1 MNEATP
7 FLRRNKPQ
15 PQQPPERPH
24 GWMRASDRPASA
36 GDSAA
41 RRRSRRPTGTSL
53 LLFLCVAV
61 LGGMGIVRVHASTR
75 VLAVGGEI
83 TQYTEDQHALLEQ
96 KRRLSAERAY
106 LRHPDT
112 VEDVARDR
120 LGMVPIAPE
129 LVQKIRVQETAK
141 P

>member
-1 MNEATP
+1 MSEP
-7 FLRRNKPQ
+7 HIIRRK
-15 PQQPPERPH
+15 QQPPQTVERPH
-24 GWMRASDRPASA
+24 GWIRASDLATSSSDDSQRRKHRAPA
-36 GDSAA
+36 
-41 RRRSRRPTGTSL
+41 GTSF
-53 LLFLCVAV
+53 LLFLCVTV

-83 TQYTEDQHALLEQ
+83 TGLTEDQHELLEA

-112 VEDVARDR
+112 IADVARDR

-129 LVQKIRVQETAK
+129 LVQQIRVQESTK

>member
-1 MNEATP
+1 MNEP
-7 FLRRNKPQ
+7 QIIRRKQQPQ
-15 PQQPPERPH
+15 PQTLERPH
-24 GWMRASDRPASA
+24 GWMRASDLPASQLDA
-36 GDSAA
+36 DAQ
-41 RRRSRRPTGTSL
+41 RRSRAPAGTSL

-75 VLAVGGEI
+75 VLDVGGQI
-83 TQYTEDQHALLEQ
+83 TELTEQQHSLLEE

-106 LRHPDT
+106 LRHPET
-112 VEDVARDR
+112 IADVARDR

-129 LVQKIRVQETAK
+129 LVQQIRVKET

>member
-1 MNEATP
+1 MNEP
-7 FLRRNKPQ
+7 IIVRRKQ
-15 PQQPPERPH
+15 QQQQQPVERPH
-24 GWMRASDRPASA
+24 GWMRASDRPS
-36 GDSAA
+36 SAA
-41 RRRSRRPTGTSL
+41 EAEQRRRRRAPAGTSF

-83 TQYTEDQHALLEQ
+83 TELTEVQHGLLEE

-106 LRHPDT
+106 LRHPGTIADY
-112 VEDVARDR
+112 ARDR

-129 LVQKIRVQETAK
+129 LVQKIRVQEREQ

>member
-1 MNEATP
+1 MIEATP
-7 FLRRNKPQ
+7 FLRSKQ
-15 PQQPPERPH
+15 TPQQAIERPH
-24 GWMRASDRPASA
+24 GWMRASDRPALGNEA
-36 GDSAA
+36 EA
-41 RRRSRRPTGTSL
+41 RRRSRQPTGTSL

-83 TQYTEDQHALLEQ
+83 TGHTEEQHTLLEQ

-106 LRHPDT
+106 LRHPNT

-129 LVQKIRVQETAK
+129 LVQQIRVQES

>member
-1 MNEATP
+1 MNEP
-7 FLRRNKPQ
+7 IIVRRKQQQ
-15 PQQPPERPH
+15 PQQIERPH
-24 GWMRASDRPASA
+24 GWMRASDRPSSA
-36 GDSAA
+36 LDGDAQG
-41 RRRSRRPTGTSL
+41 RKSRAPAGTSL

-61 LGGMGIVRVHASTR
+61 IGGMGIVRVHASTR

-83 TQYTEDQHALLEQ
+83 TELTEVQHGLLED

-112 VEDVARDR
+112 IEDVARDR

-129 LVQKIRVQETAK
+129 LVQKIRVQEREK

>member
-1 MNEATP
+1 MNEQQTI
-7 FLRRNKPQ
+7 RRRKQQ
-15 PQQPPERPH
+15 PQQVERPH
-24 GWMRASDRPASA
+24 GWMRASDHTAAS
-36 GDSAA
+36 GDADA
-41 RRRSRRPTGTSL
+41 QRRRSRAPAGTSL
-53 LLFLCVAV
+53 LLFLCVVV

-83 TQYTEDQHALLEQ
+83 TEYTEEQHSLLEE

-112 VEDVARDR
+112 IEEMARDR

-129 LVQKIRVQETAK
+129 LVQQIRVQEAT